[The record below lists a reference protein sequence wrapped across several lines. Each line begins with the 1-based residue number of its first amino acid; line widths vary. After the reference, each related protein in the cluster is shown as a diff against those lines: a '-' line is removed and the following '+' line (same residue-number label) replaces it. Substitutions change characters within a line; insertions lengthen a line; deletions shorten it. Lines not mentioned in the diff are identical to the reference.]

1 MSKFKTALEQTLKH
15 WPMRC
20 KEDDELMQLLAKVF
34 SQAGIEEEEI
44 EKVCSLFSDELDDAF
59 ARGQYSVLRD

>member
-15 WPMRC
+15 WPIR
-20 KEDDELMQLLAKVF
+20 KTQNDELVRTLATAF
-34 SQAGIEEEEI
+34 ALAGTKEEEI
-44 EKVCSLFSDELDDAF
+44 EKVCSLISDEYDNAF